1 MTKGTKI
8 YIAIAAAFVLIVA
21 AFSGGFIAGMVIN
34 NLKGGDLTLN
44 TPLLSETGQ
53 STTTADATN
62 ADSSLKDLF
71 KPFWQTWSLVH
82 EIFVDQPVDDTTL
95 MRGAIKGMLD
105 SLGDKHTGY
114 IEPEL
119 LQQENAQLEGE
130 YDGIGA
136 YVDTTGEFLII
147 TSPMPESPAE
157 KAGLKTG
164 DKVIKIDG
172 EDMTGKNGQYA
183 LTKVLGPKGT
193 EVTLTILREGLEE
206 PFDVT
211 IVRAKIE
218 VPSVTYKMLENNIG
232 YVQITTF
239 GDKTAPELKKALKDL
254 LDQKASGLVVDLR
267 NNGGG
272 FLTSAV
278 DVGSQFLDSGVLMYE
293 EYGSGEMKEYK
304 IKPGGLAIDI
314 PIVVLVNEGTAS
326 ASEIVAGA
334 IQDMG
339 RAKLVGM
346 TTYGKGSVQ
355 NWITLENDQG
365 AVRITIARWLTP
377 NKRQINDVGLKPD
390 VEIQFTEE
398 DIKNLDDVQLKKA
411 IEVLLAK

>member
-232 YVQITTF
+232 YVST
-239 GDKTAPELKKALKDL
+239 
-254 LDQKASGLVVDLR
+254 LR
-267 NNGGG
+267 
-272 FLTSAV
+272 
-278 DVGSQFLDSGVLMYE
+278 
-293 EYGSGEMKEYK
+293 
-304 IKPGGLAIDI
+304 
-314 PIVVLVNEGTAS
+314 
-326 ASEIVAGA
+326 
-334 IQDMG
+334 
-339 RAKLVGM
+339 
-346 TTYGKGSVQ
+346 
-355 NWITLENDQG
+355 
-365 AVRITIARWLTP
+365 
-377 NKRQINDVGLKPD
+377 
-390 VEIQFTEE
+390 
-398 DIKNLDDVQLKKA
+398 
-411 IEVLLAK
+411 

>member
-1 MTKGTKI
+1 MSKGLKI
-8 YIAIAAAFVLIVA
+8 FLAVALAIVAVFA
-21 AFSGGFIAGMVIN
+21 AFSGGFVSGMVI
-34 NLKGGDLTLN
+34 KGIQGN
-44 TPLLSETGQ
+44 PLAGLSSSNG
-53 STTTADATN
+53 STDSSSTDTTA
-62 ADSSLKDLF
+62 LF
-71 KPFWQTWSLVH
+71 KPFWQAWSLVH
-82 EIFVDQPVDDTTL
+82 ELYVDQPVDDTKL
-95 MRGAIKGMLD
+95 MRGAISGMLD
-105 SLGDKHTGY
+105 SLKDKHTGY

-136 YVDTTGEFLII
+136 YVDTSGEFLII
-147 TSPMPESPAE
+147 TSPMPGSPAE
-157 KAGLKTG
+157 KAGLKPD

-172 EDMTGKNGQYA
+172 EDMTGKTGKYA

-193 EVTLTILREGLEE
+193 QVTLTIQRKDQDE

-211 IVRAKIE
+211 LTREKIE
-218 VPSVTYKMLENNIG
+218 VSSVTGKMLDNNIG
-232 YVQITTF
+232 YVVISTF
-239 GDKTAPELKKALKDL
+239 GDKTGDELKAVLKDL
-254 LDQKASGLVVDLR
+254 LAKKPTGLVVDLR

-272 FLTSAV
+272 YLTSAV
-278 DVGSQFLDSGVLMYE
+278 DVGSQFLKSGTLMYE
-293 EYGSGEMKEYK
+293 QYGNGETKEYK
-304 IKPGGLAIDI
+304 IKSGGMATDI

-339 RAKLVGM
+339 RGKLVGV

-355 NWITLENDQG
+355 NWIELQNSQG

-390 VEIQFTEE
+390 VEIQFTDE
-398 DIKNLDDVQLKKA
+398 DIKNQVDVQLNKA
-411 IEVLLAK
+411 IEVLSGK

>member
-1 MTKGTKI
+1 MNKGTKI
-8 YIAIAAAFVLIVA
+8 TIFIVSALILIAA
-21 AFSGGFIAGMVIN
+21 AFSGGFLAGTILNKV
-34 NLKGGDLTLN
+34 GGSNFTLN
-44 TPLLSETGQ
+44 SPLLSGTSSTNETP
-53 STTTADATN
+53 TTKDADLN
-62 ADSSLKDLF
+62 VLF
-71 KPFWQTWSLVH
+71 KPFWQAWSLVH
-82 EIFVDQPVDDTTL
+82 DLYVDQPVDNTKL
-95 MRGAIKGMLD
+95 MRGAIQGMLA

-119 LQQENAQLEGE
+119 LQQENAQLSGE
-130 YDGIGA
+130 YEGIGA

-147 TSPMPESPAE
+147 TSPMPGSPAE
-157 KAGLKTG
+157 KAGLKTN

-172 EDMTGKNGQYA
+172 ESMTGKDGQYA

-193 EVTLTILREGLEE
+193 KVTLTILREGVEA

-211 IVRAKIE
+211 ITREKIE
-218 VPSVTYKMLENNIG
+218 IASVTSKMLDDKIG

-254 LDQKASGLVVDLR
+254 IAKKATGLVIDLR

-278 DVGSQFLDSGVLMYE
+278 DVGSQFIDSGTLMYE
-293 EYGSGEMKEYK
+293 QYGSGDMKEYK
-304 IKPGGLAIDI
+304 IKPGGLATDM

-334 IQDMG
+334 IQDLG
-339 RAKLVGM
+339 RGKLVGM

-355 NWITLENDQG
+355 NWIDLEDNQG

-377 NKRQINDVGLKPD
+377 NKRQINELGLKPD

-398 DIKNLDDVQLKKA
+398 DLKNMLDVQLNKA
-411 IEVLLAK
+411 IEVLKSQ